1 MDPKRI
7 VITGGPGTGK
17 TSIVTQLEYRGF
29 HCFHEIIRTM
39 TLDAKKEG
47 RPEAF
52 VTNPLAFVSDPYVFN
67 QNLLEGRI
75 VQYRE
80 ATRIMEPFV
89 FYDRGIPDILGYM
102 DYFEQA
108 YEAHFI
114 EACSENRYD
123 HVVLLP
129 PWEEIYVSDNERME
143 SFEEALDIHDRLEA
157 IYVRF
162 GYKPL
167 AVPMGP
173 VEERVTYILNE
184 LIGEE

>member
-1 MDPKRI
+1 LDPKRI

-17 TSIVTQLEYRGF
+17 TSIVTQLEDRGF
-29 HCFHEIIRTM
+29 HCFHEIIRSM
-39 TLDAKKEG
+39 TLDAKKED

-75 VQYRE
+75 VQYE
-80 ATRIMEPFV
+80 KAAHIKAPLV

-108 YEAHFI
+108 YEAHFVA
-114 EACSENRYD
+114 ACSENRYD
-123 HVVLLP
+123 KVVLLP
-129 PWEEIYVSDNERME
+129 PWEDIYVSDNERME
-143 SFEEALDIHDRLEA
+143 SFEEAMDIHDRLKA

-173 VEERVTYILNE
+173 VEERVSFILNE
-184 LIGEE
+184 LNGEE